1 MFTDKVVP
9 ISVNY
14 PFFFKPIQDG
24 MDRPKS
30 ELAYR
35 VPASKFTRK
44 KITANEIRLV
54 GDNVEIGVY
63 RLPKA
68 IALAE
73 ELELDLVEISPNT
86 DLPVCKIMDYGK
98 FKYQAQ
104 KKAAE
109 AKKKQKV
116 IGVKEIKMRP
126 NIDTHDYEVKLKNMK
141 KFIEFGDKVKISLMF
156 RGREMSHSELGVK
169 LFDRIKNDTDEFA
182 KVELEPKFE
191 GRQIIMVLAPK

>member
-1 MFTDKVVP
+1 MIILSQTYP
-9 ISVNY
+9 ILN
-14 PFFFKPIQDG
+14 
-24 MDRPKS
+24 KS
-30 ELAYR
+30 I
-35 VPASKFTRK
+35 KFYEKGLDFPRK
-44 KITANEIRLV
+44 KTEPAHKINILIDAGNIRL
-54 GDNVEIGVY
+54 IGPNSENYGEVT
-63 RLPKA
+63 LD
-68 IALAE
+68 IGLQEAE
-73 ELELDLVEISPNT
+73 KFSLDLVEISPNT

>member
-1 MFTDKVVP
+1 MARRTEDF
-9 ISVNY
+9 
-14 PFFFKPIQDG
+14 
-24 MDRPKS
+24 
-30 ELAYR
+30 A
-35 VPASKFTRK
+35 RK
-44 KITANEIRLV
+44 KTEPAHKINDLIDAGKIRL
-54 GDNVEIGVY
+54 IGPNSENYGEVTIDIG
-63 RLPKA
+63 LQE
-68 IALAE
+68 AE
-73 ELELDLVEISPNT
+73 KYSLDLVEISPNT

-98 FKYQAQ
+98 FKYQSQ

-169 LFDRIKNDTDEFA
+169 LFDRIKDDTDELA

-191 GRQIIMVLAPK
+191 GRQIIMVLAPR

>member
-1 MFTDKVVP
+1 MIDAG
-9 ISVNY
+9 N
-14 PFFFKPIQDG
+14 
-24 MDRPKS
+24 
-30 ELAYR
+30 
-35 VPASKFTRK
+35 
-44 KITANEIRLV
+44 IRL
-54 GDNVEIGVY
+54 IGPNSENYGEVT
-63 RLPKA
+63 LD
-68 IALAE
+68 IGLQEAE
-73 ELELDLVEISPNT
+73 KFSLDLVEISPNT

-116 IGVKEIKMRP
+116 IGVKEIKKRP